1 MGYGV
6 SSFIIKW
13 VNFLTLG
20 VSFCVLGL
28 GIWLSTKHGD
38 CDEFLTA
45 PVIIVGIFV
54 FLISL
59 LGFVGSWK
67 DIAWLLWIYL
77 VIMFFLLAGLALFT
91 AFAFVIT
98 NEGAGRAISGQGFE
112 EYRLADYSG
121 YIRKLFNNHQI
132 WKHLRACLLN
142 PDYCAEIGRTY
153 SSVADLKS
161 GQLNSIQSGCCRP
174 PSECK
179 FPMINATYYDL
190 SSRYVQTNSS
200 SVSIG
205 KSNVTGISGNTS
217 SFLGFNPVQPTP
229 PYGVT
234 PTVFTPLAPWGTTPQ
249 DEPPPPGATPDEPP
263 PPAGATPDEPPPPA
277 GATPDEP
284 PPPGATPDEP
294 PPPAGATPDEP
305 PPPAGATPD
314 EPPPPAGAT
323 PDEPPPPAGSTP
335 DEPPP
340 PAGSTPPDEPPPPA
354 GATPDE
360 PPPPAG
366 ATPDEPPPP
375 AGATPDEP
383 PPPAGATPDEPPP
396 PAGATPDEPP
406 PPAGATPDEPP
417 PPAGATPDEPP
428 PPAGATPDEPPPP
441 AGSTPPDEPPPPPDS
456 TPPDEP
462 PPAGATPAAPVVKFA
477 AVSGSR
483 QPPRAQLKVR
493 RVKTIN
499 VSSTLVQHDAAP
511 SPIKHY
517 DDPDCVIYQNDPDTM
532 CFECDSCKAGVAQFI
547 KKDWRLVAIINIAVL
562 LFLVALYTVGCCARR
577 NASRAQYSKEA
588 RLRNHSRY

>member
-67 DIAWLLWIYL
+67 DIAWLLWI
-77 VIMFFLLAGLALFT
+77 VLLFSQHLHAETDSVRNLT
-91 AFAFVIT
+91 SVCSFVIT

-205 KSNVTGISGNTS
+205 KSNVTGIS
-217 SFLGFNPVQPTP
+217 
-229 PYGVT
+229 
-234 PTVFTPLAPWGTTPQ
+234 APWGTTPQ

-263 PPAGATPDEPPPPA
+263 PPA
-277 GATPDEP
+277 
-284 PPPGATPDEP
+284 
-294 PPPAGATPDEP
+294 
-305 PPPAGATPD
+305 
-314 EPPPPAGAT
+314 
-323 PDEPPPPAGSTP
+323 
-335 DEPPP
+335 
-340 PAGSTPPDEPPPPA
+340 
-354 GATPDE
+354 
-360 PPPPAG
+360 
-366 ATPDEPPPP
+366 
-375 AGATPDEP
+375 
-383 PPPAGATPDEPPP
+383 
-396 PAGATPDEPP
+396 
-406 PPAGATPDEPP
+406 DEPP

-577 NASRAQYSKEA
+577 NASRAQYSKV
-588 RLRNHSRY
+588 